1 MASKRKAPE
10 PPAFDPAAARLSIA
24 HDVAPKSGAFVLYWL
39 RALRR
44 AEDNLALDHAV
55 ARANELGLPLVV
67 YESVDPRAPF
77 ASARV
82 HTFVLQ
88 SALERRATLE
98 AKGAAYAFYL
108 PASAE
113 QARAEKPLS
122 KLCAQA
128 ALVVTD
134 WFAPSGAMSEFWTE
148 IPRAIGARCS
158 VRVEL
163 VDDVVG
169 VPMAALSA
177 KHEVGA
183 RTIRPKVHR
192 ILEASLCKSDERSAR
207 APRLREVEWPF
218 EPAQFT
224 AETIASQLERCA
236 IDHAIGAVATTPG
249 TRVEARKRLARFID
263 ERLLRYDSHRNDMGT
278 RGSSELSAHLH
289 FGVISARSVAHAARA
304 SGAPEA
310 AREAFIEE
318 LIVRRALA
326 FNHTM
331 TTAGHDQYERAVP
344 PWAQAT
350 LEAHKSD
357 PRAKHTFDDFERA
370 HTSDPLWNAAQ
381 RELLRDGVIQPYARM
396 LWGKVALELAP
407 SPKDAFD
414 WLVTLN
420 DKWALDGRDPNTYTN
435 IAWCFGQH
443 DHPYPE
449 RAIFGTVRC
458 MTSRAAKTKWDTEAY
473 VRRVTR

>member
-1 MASKRKAPE
+1 MARKRKAPE
-10 PPAFDPAAARLSIA
+10 PPPFDPAAARLSIA

-98 AKGAAYAFYL
+98 AKGVADAFYL

-113 QARAEKPLS
+113 QARTERPLL

-163 VDDVVG
+163 VDDG
-169 VPMAALSA
+169 
-177 KHEVGA
+177 
-183 RTIRPKVHR
+183 

-249 TRVEARKRLARFID
+249 TRVEARRRLARFID

-443 DHPYPE
+443 DHRYPE